1 MGVAMCG
8 MLVAGD
14 LADFATALKDFKEG
28 ITSLNVTEIDHALET
43 LKDGID
49 GIPNTEKQCKAV
61 AADLKTIIASMKQI
75 KGPKDLVMQIVKHLF
90 DDADKIFAEL
100 AAAERAYKTGWDFM
114 TAGQQL
120 GMSVRRMLIGEGGD
134 SPTPTPPAPGAKKAI
149 VEGIAL
155 GFISDNLDFLKC
167 GEDLLSEGGDI
178 DRALKDFEQGIRH
191 FNATEIKEAVE
202 QIEVAIKGA
211 ASTKATCK
219 AASAEIKI
227 DIKAIISALMK
238 IHGPKDFVIHIV
250 DNLFTDGAKIFGE
263 LAAAG
268 KNYKA
273 TQYLSSGRE
282 LGMAFRRMVVG
293 EAVPDLV
300 V

>member
-1 MGVAMCG
+1 MG
-8 MLVAGD
+8 
-14 LADFATALKDFKEG
+14 ATEMEAALK
-28 ITSLNVTEIDHALET
+28 EI
-43 LKDGID
+43 KDVIAAV
-49 GIPNTEKQCKAV
+49 PTAEKTCKTV
-61 AADLKTIIASMKQI
+61 LTDLKNILASLRQI
-75 KGPKDLVMQIVKHLF
+75 KGPKDLVIHIVDHMF
-90 DDADKIFAEL
+90 EDSEQIFAEL
-100 AAAERAYKTGWDFM
+100 AAAEHAYKTGWDYM

-134 SPTPTPPAPGAKKAI
+134 SPTPTPPAPGAKKSI

-238 IHGPKDFVIHIV
+238 
-250 DNLFTDGAKIFGE
+250 
-263 LAAAG
+263 
-268 KNYKA
+268 
-273 TQYLSSGRE
+273 
-282 LGMAFRRMVVG
+282 
-293 EAVPDLV
+293 
-300 V
+300 